1 MSENH
6 FIPNSYHSI
15 KNFFN
20 VAILFFSFKYALRL
34 IALELMRIME
44 MEEGISWF
52 GQKYRSRLW
61 EMDEEAAGGDLKEV
75 HKGK

>member
-52 GQKYRSRLW
+52 GQKYRSRLRG
-61 EMDEEAAGGDLKEV
+61 DGRGGSGRRSER
-75 HKGK
+75 GS